1 MFHFRYHDTNQ
12 ACDFSVCIM
21 ETEFSIF
28 TLSQNEL
35 AVLETQEREKRKLR
49 KTAKRKAC

>member
-1 MFHFRYHDTNQ
+1 MFHFHYHDTNQ